1 MLDFFLSKGKNC
13 YLVGIK
19 TFKPS
24 QSPSCCFLQQSVIR
38 RTISFHKILVGI
50 KTLKPSQSPSYCFLQ
65 QSIIRRKISFHKM
78 PKITSLINPLG
89 NPPIYLFRHTEEES
103 NGVLHCSSPSYKNL
117 LEVPRERKKIPIDWH
132 FSSTRLF
139 ILLMSPIS

>member
-38 RTISFHKILVGI
+38 RKISFHKILVGI

-78 PKITSLINPLG
+78 PKITSLILTPSAIPLY
-89 NPPIYLFRHTEEES
+89 IYLGTQKKSQMVCFIVHHHHTKIY
-103 NGVLHCSSPSYKNL
+103 LKSPEK
-117 LEVPRERKKIPIDWH
+117 ERKY
-132 FSSTRLF
+132 
-139 ILLMSPIS
+139 LLTGIFLVLAYLYY